1 MADTNNNTAKLKEI
15 TLPLL
20 EDDNAPTEQFVGF
33 NCKPYRIQRG
43 VPVKVP
49 EPVYDILM
57 DAERARMAEIRERR
71 ARALK
76 AALKTD

>member
-1 MADTNNNTAKLKEI
+1 MADTNTNTEKLVEI

-20 EDDNAPTEQFVGF
+20 EDDNAPTEQFVGYNF
-33 NCKPYRIQRG
+33 KAYRIQRG

-49 EPVYDILM
+49 KPVYDILM
-57 DAERARMAEIRERR
+57 DAERARTAEVKERK

>member
-1 MADTNNNTAKLKEI
+1 MADTNATTKPKEI

-20 EDDNAPTEQFVGF
+20 EDDNAPDTQFVGF

-43 VPVKVP
+43 VSVKVP

-57 DAERARMAEIRERR
+57 DSERARIAEIKERR

-76 AALKTD
+76 VALKTD